1 MLRIQRV
8 LSNTHANVSVLK
20 ALLLR
25 AGLQP
30 EKSVATEAGRAF
42 QAGVEGKPHTD
53 IGVANAGSDPVA
65 WSEPEGL
72 LTTGVSTG
80 FTSKRQLKLPG
91 NDEASRKQAIEPK
104 PLQHACAP
112 SVSAVRTA
120 TDVVGEDNSANR
132 TTAAQWT
139 PSQFDHELNR
149 CLENFDMHSHPVM
162 DRQHAS
168 PETGQVSPIVR
179 PDLSLSDV
187 YPELSQDKPTY
198 ASCNLGRGHLGLSL
212 HQEFRGDRRI
222 CCVTFVAPASPA
234 FRAGIR
240 PGNELRSINELEVD
254 GLPFSRVCNC
264 LASLDHNAITLGVA
278 ECCSSGRIS
287 NTRRVTLDV
296 APNKSRSSSSTPS
309 AALSPASVGRPW
321 DGESPTVESKDM
333 RPGRLAVAFYEN
345 GNLQRPQSS
354 PTLSPQRIAAAAAA
368 SSSAGGHGS
377 FSNPAV
383 SAFHP
388 PQAVDLAA
396 SPMFAYRQLVWDHT
410 GKTEHAAKKE
420 AMM

>member
-1 MLRIQRV
+1 ML
-8 LSNTHANVSVLK
+8 SKTHANVSVLK

-25 AGLQP
+25 AGLLPENRP
-30 EKSVATEAGRAF
+30 EKSIATEAGNAF
-42 QAGVEGKPHTD
+42 QEGVEGKPHTD
-53 IGVANAGSDPVA
+53 IDVANAGSDPVA
-65 WSEPEGL
+65 WSGPEGL
-72 LTTGVSTG
+72 LTTEVSTG
-80 FTSKRQLKLPG
+80 FTSKRQLKLSG
-91 NDEASRKQAIEPK
+91 NDDATRKQAIEPK
-104 PLQHACAP
+104 PLPHACAP
-112 SVSAVRTA
+112 SVSAVHTGIDA
-120 TDVVGEDNSANR
+120 VGEKNSANR

-139 PSQFDHELNR
+139 PSFFDQELNR

-168 PETGQVSPIVR
+168 PETGKVSPMVR

-187 YPELSQDKPTY
+187 YPELSQDTPTY

-240 PGNELRSINELEVD
+240 PGNELRSIDELEVD
-254 GLPFSRVCNC
+254 GLPFSRVCNV
-264 LASLDHNAITLGVA
+264 LASLSHSSITLGVA

-287 NTRRVTLDV
+287 NSRRITLDV
-296 APNKSRSSSSTPS
+296 AHNKPRSSSSTPS

-321 DGESPTVESKDM
+321 DGESPTAQSKDM
-333 RPGRLAVAFYEN
+333 RPGRLTVASNEN

-383 SAFHP
+383 SAFHS